1 MCWIKYKYKKV
12 LEIQPTEFYRKYYY
26 VETDRYI
33 YIYILSKSFLLVAVQ
48 IIEYFPE
55 IKTIIKAMVILAL
68 NNAHLK
74 HTFKWLPG
82 K

>member
-1 MCWIKYKYKKV
+1 MWK
-12 LEIQPTEFYRKYYY
+12 Q
-26 VETDRYI
+26 TDI
-33 YIYILSKSFLLVAVQ
+33 YIFLSKSFLLVAVQ